1 MGRIP
6 HGVWDAGW
14 QTPNWPAILL
24 LGVVGLIL
32 AAALI
37 VALTR
42 KKPGSILPRVPF
54 VDVLEEERETMITVE
69 LPGVAEAEISV
80 ELNDDMVT
88 VETTGARRYIK
99 DIVLEE
105 PVDGATLRREYR
117 DGLLTLRLARPAAS
131 AQRGVTGSV
140 SPAAV

>member
-24 LGVVGLIL
+24 LGGVGLIL
-32 AAALI
+32 VAVVIA
-37 VALTR
+37 ALTR
-42 KKPGSILPRVPF
+42 KTKGDILPRVPV
-54 VDVLEEERETMITVE
+54 VDVFEEEHETMLIVE

-117 DGLLTLRLARPAAS
+117 DGLLTLRLARPAAT
-131 AQRGVTGSV
+131 AQPGVTGSL

>member
-32 AAALI
+32 VAAVIA
-37 VALTR
+37 ALTR
-42 KKPGSILPRVPF
+42 KKKGDILPRVPV
-54 VDVLEEERETMITVE
+54 VDVLEEEHETMLVVE
-69 LPGVAEAEISV
+69 LPGVSEAEISV
-80 ELNDDMVT
+80 EVNEEMVT
-88 VETTGARRYIK
+88 VETTGARRYVK

-105 PVDGATLRREYR
+105 AVDGATLRKEYR
-117 DGLLTLRLARPAAS
+117 DGLLTLRFARPAATAQPNAAGS
-131 AQRGVTGSV
+131 A
-140 SPAAV
+140 SPAAA